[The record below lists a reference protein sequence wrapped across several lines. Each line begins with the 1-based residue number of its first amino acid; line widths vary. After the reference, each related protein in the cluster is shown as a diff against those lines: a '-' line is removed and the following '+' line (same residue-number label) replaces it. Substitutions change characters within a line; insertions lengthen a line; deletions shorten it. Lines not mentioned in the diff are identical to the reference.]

1 MDNSNQLIFNNII
14 CIQNNFVL
22 IFLIILF
29 TLVTK
34 FVDMLLNIN
43 IEQVVF
49 NSILIYKFIKH
60 RYQKRQQISCNWE
73 HTIHFE
79 TPKKPFW

>member
-1 MDNSNQLIFNNII
+1 
-14 CIQNNFVL
+14 
-22 IFLIILF
+22 
-29 TLVTK
+29 
-34 FVDMLLNIN
+34 MLLNIN

-60 RYQKRQQISCNWE
+60 HYQKRQQISYNWE

-79 TPKKPFW
+79 TPKKNPFGKFQIIILLYW

>member
-1 MDNSNQLIFNNII
+1 
-14 CIQNNFVL
+14 
-22 IFLIILF
+22 
-29 TLVTK
+29 
-34 FVDMLLNIN
+34 MLLNIN

-60 RYQKRQQISCNWE
+60 RYQKRQQISYNWE